1 MPEGLPVVVTVT
13 LALGMRNMARH
24 HAIVKRLASVETLG
38 CKNVICA
45 DKTGTL
51 TLNQMTVRAFFFHEK
66 PFDVTGEAYR
76 DEGEIRAVADDSK
89 LPGLHPRLLPLV
101 ACNDSRFDEGRVIGD
116 AMEAALLVLAQKGGV
131 KAGVVAASLRRI
143 AEILF
148 DAAHKF
154 MATFDQE
161 NGEVQ
166 IFVKGAPD
174 VLLAICTRRLTA
186 DGEVTFDASAQHR

>member
-1 MPEGLPVVVTVT
+1 
-13 LALGMRNMARH
+13 
-24 HAIVKRLASVETLG
+24 
-38 CKNVICA
+38 
-45 DKTGTL
+45 
-51 TLNQMTVRAFFFHEK
+51 MTVRAFFFREK

-76 DEGEIRAVADDSK
+76 AEGEIRAVADDSE
-89 LPGLHPRLLPLV
+89 LPDLHPLLLPLV
-101 ACNDSRFDEGRVIGD
+101 ARNESRLDEGRVICD
-116 AMEAALLVLAQKGGV
+116 PMEAALLVLAQKGGV
-131 KAGVVAASLRRI
+131 KASVVAASLRRI

-154 MATFDQE
+154 VAAFHQE
-161 NGEVQ
+161 NGEMQ